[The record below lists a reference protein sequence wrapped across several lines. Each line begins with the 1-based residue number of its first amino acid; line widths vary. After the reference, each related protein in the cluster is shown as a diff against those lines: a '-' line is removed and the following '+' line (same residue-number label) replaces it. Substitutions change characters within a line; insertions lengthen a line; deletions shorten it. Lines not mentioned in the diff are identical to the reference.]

1 MKKGGLTLV
10 EGMFIVAIF
19 GLFASWVVLDLHLA
33 NKTASI
39 VLENDCLINRLRIEE
54 AKYQWALQNGKKIGD
69 EVPEKE
75 IVATLGNRLDCPS
88 GGKYSYGAVGSET
101 TCSIHKKRELAR
113 PR

>member
-1 MKKGGLTLV
+1 MEKDK
-10 EGMFIVAIF
+10 
-19 GLFASWVVLDLHLA
+19 FASLVHMVILAVVALLA
-33 NKTASI
+33 VVVVVSLNLKEAFRA
-39 VLENDCLINRLRIEE
+39 NDCLINRLRIEE

-75 IVATLGNRLDCPS
+75 IIAALGDRLDCPS

-101 TCSIHKKRELAR
+101 TCSIHKKRGLAR